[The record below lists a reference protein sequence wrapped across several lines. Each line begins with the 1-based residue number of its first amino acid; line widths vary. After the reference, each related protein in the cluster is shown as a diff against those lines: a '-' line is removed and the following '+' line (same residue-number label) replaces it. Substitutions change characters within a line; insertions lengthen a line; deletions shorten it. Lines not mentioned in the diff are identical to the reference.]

1 MLALKHHRPIFYYS
15 LIVLILLLLTGLLP
29 ACDYFTDPDEVSL
42 RTWLL
47 VRPPDGPLL
56 LDQPVTVRSRTEDAN
71 NKVSHVELYAVK
83 LPTGERNVLLRSDA
97 APFDQTSYTAAQVFI
112 PHAPGHYVIKV
123 VGFNRLG
130 QKAESDYIGFE
141 VR

>member
-1 MLALKHHRPIFYYS
+1 MRALKHHRPIIYYP
-15 LIVLILLLLTGLLP
+15 LIVLTLLLLAGLLP
-29 ACDYFTDPDEVSL
+29 ACGFFTGTKEASL

-47 VRPPDGPLL
+47 VRPPDGPLVL
-56 LDQPVTVRSRTEDAN
+56 HQPVTVRSRTEDAN
-71 NKVSHVELYAVK
+71 NKVSHVELYAVE

-112 PHAPGHYVIKV
+112 PNAPGHYVIKV

-130 QKAESDYIGFE
+130 QKAESDYIGFD
-141 VR
+141 VQ